1 MTTTIAALPDHN
13 RTSDPLWQRLF
24 HGYSHVITPLRYA
37 GWVTDIETS
46 GGGEFYVRA
55 DLRDGTE
62 LIIASE
68 HSLPADPGEVNGWTA
83 VRQEAENTGRHT
95 VLYDSTHN
103 GPQRHH
109 GNSLIPL
116 MARIDGLDVP
126 SRAPRLIVS
135 ATHTAP
141 YGANHNSTAGIEGPA
156 SATARFSEWSQRL
169 TDHEGYRRVWQ
180 RPERDGYPLALFES
194 AGHITTVRVTR
205 SND

>member
-13 RTSDPLWQRLF
+13 RLNDPLWQRLF
-24 HGYSHVITPLRYA
+24 HTYSHVITPLRYA

-62 LIIASE
+62 LIIASD
-68 HSLPADPGEVNGWTA
+68 HSLPVDPREVNGWSA
-83 VRQEAENTGRHT
+83 VRQDTENTSKHT
-95 VLYDSTHN
+95 VLYDSTPN

-116 MARIDGLDVP
+116 MTRIDSLDLP
-126 SRAPRLIVS
+126 DRAPRLIVS

-141 YGANHNSTAGIEGPA
+141 YGSNHNTTAGIEGAA
-156 SATARFSEWSQRL
+156 SAVARFAEWSWRL

-180 RPERDGYPLALFES
+180 RAERDGYPLALFES
-194 AGHITTVRVTR
+194 AGHITTLRVTR
-205 SND
+205 SDD